1 MNTVGRDATMFA
13 EVQQRLLLDIKKTVN
28 PNPV

>member
-13 EVQQRLLLDIKKTVN
+13 EVQQRLLLDAATFAAG
-28 PNPV
+28 P